1 MMEENKIQN
10 SENNG
15 IDYKRVL
22 QEILKR
28 KRLFYKTLPIAFVL
42 SCIYIFSLPRYYNT
56 ETTLAPE
63 TENPMSG
70 GAIGSIASTFGLDL
84 GEMQTSDAITPL
96 LYPDLMEDNGFVTNM
111 FNIRVTTKDGKTEAN
126 YHDYLKKH
134 QKYPWWT
141 KAIGSIK
148 SLFSKKAEPS
158 KKEFDP
164 YNLTKPEDD
173 IAKAIAN
180 RVKFKTDKKTGV
192 ITITVKDQDPLV
204 CKTVADSVKFQLQDF
219 ITEYRTNKARTDYE
233 YYKQLAQ
240 QAKNDYERS
249 RQRYAAFSDAN
260 TNIAL
265 RSIQLK
271 VDEMENDMQLKF
283 STYSTI
289 NNQLQAAK
297 AKVQERTPVFTTL
310 KGAAVPIKP
319 AGPKRLSF
327 VITMLFIT
335 FFGTCAY
342 ILYDIVK
349 PKEATAN

>member
-1 MMEENKIQN
+1 
-10 SENNG
+10 
-15 IDYKRVL
+15 
-22 QEILKR
+22 
-28 KRLFYKTLPIAFVL
+28 
-42 SCIYIFSLPRYYNT
+42 
-56 ETTLAPE
+56 
-63 TENPMSG
+63 
-70 GAIGSIASTFGLDL
+70 
-84 GEMQTSDAITPL
+84 MQSSDAITPL

-111 FNIRVTTKDGKTEAN
+111 FNIMVTTKDGKTKAT

-148 SLFSKKAEPS
+148 SLFSKKSEPS
-158 KKEFDP
+158 REVFDP

-173 IAKAIAN
+173 IAKAIAD

-192 ITITVKDQDPLV
+192 ITITVKDQDPVV
-204 CKTVADSVKFQLQDF
+204 CKTVADSVKNRLQNF

-233 YYKQLAQ
+233 YYQQLAQ

-249 RQRYAAFSDAN
+249 RQRYASFSDAN
-260 TNIAL
+260 TSIAL
-265 RSIQLK
+265 KSVQLK
-271 VDEMENDMQLKF
+271 VEEMENDMQLKF

-297 AKVQERTPVFTTL
+297 AKVQERTPAFTTL

-319 AGPKRLSF
+319 AGPKRVSF
-327 VITMLFIT
+327 VITMLFLT
-335 FFGTCAY
+335 FIGTCVY

-349 PKEATAN
+349 PKPATAN